1 MKICD
6 KRYWMKKHTK
16 VFQDF
21 WWDELT
27 LGQTEQ
33 CFMNGEDDDCKN
45 FEGTNV
51 HHIKKRQSGGNKNL
65 DYIENLVA
73 LCFSCHQKADQK
85 PGHQEFNKRVR
96 IENLKRIAGKL
107 ENELG

>member
-1 MKICD
+1 MKN
-6 KRYWMKKHTK
+6 HTE
-16 VFQDF
+16 VFRNF

-27 LGQTEQ
+27 LGQNEQ
-33 CFMNGEDDDCKN
+33 CFMNGEDDDCRN

-65 DYIENLVA
+65 DYIENLA
-73 LCFSCHQKADQK
+73 SLCSSCHSKADQK

-96 IENLKRIAGKL
+96 IKTLRMIADKL
-107 ENELG
+107 ESELR